1 MLKYHVGLCPGLRR
15 ADSVVRNVEVDD
27 GSSSWDIAEGFST
40 D

>member
-1 MLKYHVGLCPGLRR
+1 MLDCVLDYRR

-27 GSSSWDIAEGFST
+27 GSSSWDIAEGVST